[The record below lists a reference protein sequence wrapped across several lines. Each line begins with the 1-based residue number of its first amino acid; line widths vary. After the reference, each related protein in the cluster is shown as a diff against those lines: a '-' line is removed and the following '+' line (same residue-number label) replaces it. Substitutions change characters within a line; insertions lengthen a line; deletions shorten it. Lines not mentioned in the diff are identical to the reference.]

1 MENRNLLT
9 KISTLTIE
17 IETKYPEVYEH
28 LDEIP
33 QTIPDV
39 ENPEVEKK
47 ELAMQLFFVEAGVF
61 LVVCLIVKRLNF
73 PLDNLVF
80 SILKRF

>member
-9 KISTLTIE
+9 KISVLTRE

-28 LDEIP
+28 LGEIP

-39 ENPEVEKK
+39 VNPEVEKK
-47 ELAMQLFFVEAGVF
+47 ELENY
-61 LVVCLIVKRLNF
+61 LNS
-73 PLDNLVF
+73 LETMLEKAKKNL
-80 SILKRF
+80 K

>member
-9 KISTLTIE
+9 KISTLTRE

-47 ELAMQLFFVEAGVF
+47 ELENY
-61 LVVCLIVKRLNF
+61 LNS
-73 PLDNLVF
+73 LETIIEKAKKNL
-80 SILKRF
+80 K

>member
-47 ELAMQLFFVEAGVF
+47 ELENY
-61 LVVCLIVKRLNF
+61 LNS
-73 PLDNLVF
+73 LETIIEKAKKNL
-80 SILKRF
+80 K

>member
-9 KISTLTIE
+9 KISVLTRE

-28 LDEIP
+28 LGEIP

-47 ELAMQLFFVEAGVF
+47 ELENY
-61 LVVCLIVKRLNF
+61 LNS
-73 PLDNLVF
+73 LETMLEKAKKNL
-80 SILKRF
+80 K